1 MSWWEKLIVWIVSC
15 RMGIFL
21 DILFFINVFI
31 FGYFIVV
38 NVSYIVL
45 LYFSYVQ
52 TKKSRNESKIFRL
65 SGLFDS
71 RLYKSV
77 SILAPAYNE
86 EESIIESTR
95 GLLNLE
101 FTDYEVIIINDGSK
115 DNTLQKLIDH
125 FKLHEIDR
133 YVPKKLESQ
142 PVKAIY
148 GNRMYPNLFV
158 VDKVNG
164 RKADALNAGINV
176 SRKDLI
182 CAVDSDTLLE
192 PTVLQQMLMAFVAD
206 PTTVAVGGVVRVAN
220 GCTFKMG
227 EVVKV
232 NIPKTHIARIQA
244 VEYLRSFLF
253 GRTGWDYF
261 DSLLII
267 SGAFGVFD
275 REGVIKVGG
284 YLHDTVG
291 EDMELVIRLHKYFR
305 EKGIKYRVRFL
316 PEPVCWTEVPE
327 SWSALGRQRNRWQR
341 GLADTLW
348 RHRGMMMNP
357 KYGLLGVFAMPFYL
371 FAELLSPIIEL
382 SGYILLGISLYLG
395 AINIQFAMLFLT
407 AAVLLGM
414 ILSVLS
420 VMLEELTFRR
430 YDRLRDVLVLI
441 LYAFVEKLGYRQV
454 HAWWRLMGL
463 IDFLKGNKAWG
474 EMTRSKGTFS

>member
-1 MSWWEKLIVWIVSC
+1 MEIL
-15 RMGIFL
+15 L
-21 DILFFINVFI
+21 DILYVINVLI

-38 NVSYIVL
+38 NGSYIIL
-45 LYFSYVQ
+45 MYFSYVQ
-52 TKKSRNESKIFRL
+52 TKKSRKESKIFRL

-77 SILAPAYNE
+77 SILAPAFNE

-133 YVPKKLESQ
+133 HVPKELISQ
-142 PVKAIY
+142 PIKAIY
-148 GNRMYPNLFV
+148 GNRMYSNLFV
-158 VDKVNG
+158 VDKING

-220 GCTFKMG
+220 GCTFTLG
-227 EVVKV
+227 EVEKV
-232 NIPKTHIARIQA
+232 NIPKTHIGRIQA

-275 REGVIKVGG
+275 RKAVINVGG

-291 EDMELVIRLHKYFR
+291 EDMELVIRLHRYFR
-305 EKGIKYRVRFL
+305 EKGIKYRIRFL

-327 SWSALGRQRNRWQR
+327 SWSVLGRQRNRWQR

-357 KYGLLGVFAMPFYL
+357 KYGSLGVFAMPFYL

-382 SGYILLGISLYLG
+382 SGYVLLGISLYLG
-395 AINIQFAMLFLT
+395 AINFQFALLFLT

-430 YDRLRDVLVLI
+430 YDRLRDVLILI
-441 LYAFVEKLGYRQV
+441 FYAFVENLGYRQI
-454 HAWWRLMGL
+454 HAWWRFMGL
-463 IDFLKGNKAWG
+463 IDFLKGNKTWG
-474 EMTRSKGTFS
+474 EMTRSKGTFSS

>member
-1 MSWWEKLIVWIVSC
+1 MDL
-15 RMGIFL
+15 FL
-21 DILFFINVFI
+21 KILLYINVFVFI
-31 FGYFIVV
+31 YFVFV
-38 NVSYIVL
+38 NVSYITL

-52 TKKSRNESKIFRL
+52 TKRSRKESKIFRL

-71 RLYKSV
+71 RLYKSI

-95 GLLNLE
+95 ALLNLE
-101 FTDYEVIIINDGSK
+101 FTDYEVIVVNDGSK
-115 DNTLQKLIDH
+115 DETLAKLIDN
-125 FKLHEIDR
+125 FKLKKIDR
-133 YVPKKLESQ
+133 YIPNELKCE
-142 PVKAIY
+142 PIKAVY
-148 GNRMYPNLFV
+148 GSRHYPNLFV
-158 VDKVNG
+158 VDKENG

-192 PTVLQQMLMAFVAD
+192 PTVLQQMLMAFVAN
-206 PTTVAVGGVVRVAN
+206 PYTVAVGGVVRVAN
-220 GCTFKMG
+220 GCTFNLG
-227 EVVKV
+227 EVQKV
-232 NIPKTHIARIQA
+232 NTPKTHIARIQA

-275 REGVIKVGG
+275 RESVIKVGG

-291 EDMELVIRLHKYFR
+291 EDMELVVRLHRYYR
-305 EKGIKYRVRFL
+305 DRDEKYRIRFL

-327 SWSALGRQRNRWQR
+327 SWSVLGRQRNRWQR

-348 RHRGMMMNP
+348 RHRKMMLNP
-357 KYGLLGVFAMPFYL
+357 KYGSLGMLAMPFFL
-371 FAELLSPIIEL
+371 LVELLSPIIEL
-382 SGYILLGISLYLG
+382 SGYVLLAVSLYLG
-395 AINIQFAMLFLT
+395 AVNVQFALLFFT

-430 YDRLRDVLVLI
+430 YDRMRDVMILI
-441 LYAFVEKLGYRQV
+441 LYAFLENFGYRQI
-454 HAWWRLMGL
+454 HAWWRLKGL
-463 IDFLKGNKAWG
+463 IDFLKGNKSWG
-474 EMTRSKGTFS
+474 EMTRSKGTFSS